1 LKGWRRSSIW
11 ASGGLAAVLALLAS
25 GDAPLPSAGAAPNTD
40 ATAEASAAE
49 PRPFDFGE
57 IDDLVEQALREG
69 KTPGAVVVV
78 GRHDRILFQRAYGER
93 AVLPVHREMTLDTI
107 FDLASLT
114 KPLVTGTLAAWLI
127 QRGELRLSDTVSKY
141 LPEFTGQGKETITV
155 EELLLHTSGLP
166 PSNPL
171 HDYRQGRQRA
181 RARAIGSVLEAYPGR
196 KFIYSDVGYIVLG
209 MLIERVTGE
218 SLDTTARRVVWAPLG
233 MADTQYCRTLCDS
246 LRIAPT
252 ELASGRHASPIR
264 GEVQDPRAYLL
275 GGVAGNAGVFST
287 GEDLSRFARMLLG
300 QGELDGVR
308 ILSAEAVR
316 EFTEPRPVP
325 GGGVRSLGWDVSSH
339 YSRARGAALSEQAYG
354 HGGYTGTSLWI
365 DPTQDLFV
373 IMLSNRNHPFGKGN
387 VLALQGTIA
396 DAAVHA
402 LQRAGEPNT
411 APSSASASPAAALG
425 RLQLPSEL
433 PSPSGPAVDSLG
445 NELRHGGG

>member
-1 LKGWRRSSIW
+1 LTRAPLERRSI
-11 ASGGLAAVLALLAS
+11 
-25 GDAPLPSAGAAPNTD
+25 
-40 ATAEASAAE
+40 
-49 PRPFDFGE
+49 DFGE
-57 IDDLVEQALREG
+57 IDELVEQAVREG

-78 GRHDRILFQRAYGER
+78 GRQDSILFQRAYGER
-93 AVLPVHREMTLDTI
+93 ALLPVRREMTLDTI

-114 KPLVTGTLAAWLI
+114 KPLVTGSLAAWLI
-127 QRGELRLSDTVSKY
+127 ERGELSPSDTVCKY
-141 LPEFTGQGKETITV
+141 LPEFSGQGKQNVTV

-171 HDYRQGRQRA
+171 RDYRQGRQHA
-181 RARAIGSVLEAYPGR
+181 RDRAIGSILEAYPGR

-218 SLDTTARRVVWAPLG
+218 PLDVTARRVLWAPLG
-233 MADTQYCRTLCDS
+233 MNDTQYCRRLCDS
-246 LRIAPT
+246 PRIAPT

-300 QGELDGVR
+300 RGQLGGVR
-308 ILSAEAVR
+308 ILSADTVQ

-339 YSRARGAALSEQAYG
+339 YSRARGVALSEQAFG

-365 DPTQDLFV
+365 DPSQDLFV
-373 IMLSNRNHPFGKGN
+373 IMLSNRNHPFGRGN
-387 VLALQGTIA
+387 VLQLQGTIA

-402 LQRAGEPNT
+402 LQRASGPGT
-411 APSSASASPAAALG
+411 PPDALG
-425 RLQLPSEL
+425 RLQLPSDVPA
-433 PSPSGPAVDSLG
+433 PSAATPVDSLDG
-445 NELRHGGG
+445 ELRRGGG

>member
-1 LKGWRRSSIW
+1 M
-11 ASGGLAAVLALLAS
+11 AS
-25 GDAPLPSAGAAPNTD
+25 GDALLPSAGAAANLDSPV
-40 ATAEASAAE
+40 ARAPAEAGQ
-49 PRPFDFGE
+49 PDFGE
-57 IDDLVEQALREG
+57 IDELVEQALREG
-69 KTPGAVVVV
+69 KTPGAVVLV
-78 GRHDRILFQRAYGER
+78 GRRDRILFQRAYGER
-93 AVLPVHREMTLDTI
+93 AVLPVHREMRLDTI

-114 KPLVTGTLAAWLI
+114 KPIVTGTLAAWLI
-127 QRGELRLSDTVSKY
+127 ERGELHLSDPVSQY
-141 LPEFTGQGKETITV
+141 LPGFTGQSKETVTV

-218 SLDTTARRVVWAPLG
+218 PLDATARRVIWTPLG
-233 MADTQYCRTLCDS
+233 MHDTTYCRTLCDS
-246 LRIAPT
+246 PRIAPT
-252 ELASGRHASPIR
+252 ELASGRRTSPIR
-264 GEVQDPRAYLL
+264 GQVQDPRAYLL

-308 ILSAEAVR
+308 VLSSDAVR
-316 EFTEPRPVP
+316 EFTEPRLVP
-325 GGGVRSLGWDVSSH
+325 GGGVRSLGWDVASH
-339 YSRARGAALSEQAYG
+339 YSRARGVALSEQAFG

-365 DPTQDLFV
+365 DPTLDLFV
-373 IMLSNRNHPFGKGN
+373 IMLSNRNHPFGRGN

-402 LQRAGEPNT
+402 VQRASDAREAVRGT
-411 APSSASASPAAALG
+411 PAAALG
-425 RLQLPSEL
+425 RLQLPSE
-433 PSPSGPAVDSLG
+433 PAHPGAPAANSRAG
-445 NELRHGGG
+445 ELRRGGG

>member
-1 LKGWRRSSIW
+1 LVS
-11 ASGGLAAVLALLAS
+11 LAS
-25 GDAPLPSAGAAPNTD
+25 VDAPLASAGAAPNPGAIQQTPS
-40 ATAEASAAE
+40 TES
-49 PRPFDFGE
+49 RVLDFGE
-57 IDDLVEQALREG
+57 IDELVEQAVREG

-78 GRHDRILFQRAYGER
+78 GRHDRIVFQRAYGER
-93 AVLPVHREMTLDTI
+93 AVLPVHHDMTLDTI

-127 QRGELRLSDTVSKY
+127 ERGELRLSDTVSEY
-141 LPEFTGQGKETITV
+141 LPEFSGQGKETITV

-171 HDYRQGRQRA
+171 RDYREGRQRA

-218 SLDTTARRVVWAPLG
+218 PLDATARRVIWGPLG
-233 MADTQYCRTLCDS
+233 MSDTRYCRRLCDS
-246 LRIAPT
+246 PRIAPT

-287 GEDLSRFARMLLG
+287 GRDLSRFARMLLG

-308 ILSAEAVR
+308 ILSTEAVR
-316 EFTEPRPVP
+316 EFTEARPVP

-339 YSRARGAALSEQAYG
+339 YSRARGVALSEQAYG

-402 LQRAGEPNT
+402 LQRAPGEPDLGRGT
-411 APSSASASPAAALG
+411 APVSPGAALG
-425 RLQLPSEL
+425 RLQLPSDVPD
-433 PSPSGPAVDSLG
+433 PSAPLLDSRS

>member
-1 LKGWRRSSIW
+1 MALS
-11 ASGGLAAVLALLAS
+11 ASGH
-25 GDAPLPSAGAAPNTD
+25 APLPSAGAAPNPDSPAAETP
-40 ATAEASAAE
+40 AEAQQL
-49 PRPFDFGE
+49 DFGE
-57 IDDLVEQALREG
+57 IDELVEHAIAEG

-78 GRHDRILFQRAYGER
+78 GRHDRIVFQHAYGER
-93 AVLPVHREMTLDTI
+93 AVLPAHHEMTLDTI

-127 QRGELRLSDTVSKY
+127 ERGELRLSDTVSKY
-141 LPEFTGQGKETITV
+141 LPEFTGQSKETVTV

-171 HDYRQGRQRA
+171 RDYRQGRQRA

-218 SLDTTARRVVWAPLG
+218 PLDVTAGRVIWAPLG
-233 MADTQYCRTLCDS
+233 MSDTQYCRTFCES
-246 LRIAPT
+246 SRIAPT
-252 ELASGRHASPIR
+252 ELASGRHTSPIR

-308 ILSAEAVR
+308 VLSAEAVR
-316 EFTEPRPVP
+316 ELTEPRPVP
-325 GGGVRSLGWDVSSH
+325 GGGLRSLGWDVSSH
-339 YSRARGAALSEQAYG
+339 YSRARGVALSEQAFG
-354 HGGYTGTSLWI
+354 HGGYTGTSIWI

-373 IMLSNRNHPFGKGN
+373 IMLSNRNHPFGRGN
-387 VLALQGTIA
+387 VLSLQGTIA

-402 LQRAGEPNT
+402 LHPLQRASGGVSEG
-411 APSSASASPAAALG
+411 PSAVLGTPHEALG
-425 RLQLPSEL
+425 RLQLPSERAD
-433 PSPSGPAVDSLG
+433 PSTRSVGSRG
-445 NELRHGGG
+445 SELRHGGG